1 MIRISNAT
9 FNRDQ
14 FKDYIQ
20 TLSDN
25 DITIFYFTAT
35 WCGPCKYAF
44 PIIERELLSLNDYV
58 IENDLYSSFQIKM
71 IKLDFDANREVAS
84 FLRVRSIPTLVLY
97 VKNERE
103 YINFSSKEENIVDF
117 FKHIRT
123 FTQ

>member
-1 MIRISNAT
+1 MIRIFNQT

-14 FKDYIQ
+14 FKDYVHS
-20 TLSDN
+20 LCDN
-25 DITIFYFTAT
+25 DVTIFYFTAT

-58 IENDLYSSFQIKM
+58 IDNDLYASFQIKM

-84 FLRVRSIPTLVLY
+84 LLRVRSIPTLVLY
-97 VKNERE
+97 VNKERE

-123 FTQ
+123 FIQ

>member
-1 MIRISNAT
+1 MIRIFSQT

-14 FKDYIQ
+14 FKDYVQ
-20 TLSDN
+20 SLSDN
-25 DITIFYFTAT
+25 DVTIFYFTAT

-58 IENDLYSSFQIKM
+58 IDNDLYNSFQIKM
-71 IKLDFDANREVAS
+71 IKLDFDANREVTS
-84 FLRVRSIPTLVLY
+84 LLKIRSIPTLVLY
-97 VKNERE
+97 VNKERE

-123 FTQ
+123 IVQ